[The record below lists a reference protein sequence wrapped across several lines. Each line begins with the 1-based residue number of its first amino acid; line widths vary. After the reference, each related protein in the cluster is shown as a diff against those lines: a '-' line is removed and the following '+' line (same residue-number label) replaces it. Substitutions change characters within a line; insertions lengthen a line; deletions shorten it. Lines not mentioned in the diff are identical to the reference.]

1 MVSQSR
7 KTVQHREERSEI
19 AIDETKIKLRKKWHY
34 LWAAI
39 DIHTREILAVHLT
52 SSRSSLDAL
61 LFLKKVLKFCA
72 KSCANKPKVYVDG
85 GPWYPWTF
93 QRLGLPWQHITF
105 GKRNAIEQWFSILKH
120 RIKRF
125 YRRWPHNSSIHSAL
139 SYVYAFASIYNFL
152 LGGA

>member
-52 SSRSSLDAL
+52 ASRSALDAL
-61 LFLKKVLKFCA
+61 LFLKKALKFYT
-72 KSCANKPKVYVDG
+72 NKPKSVCGRRTVVY
-85 GPWYPWTF
+85 
-93 QRLGLPWQHITF
+93 LGLAETWLTQSTYHI
-105 GKRNAIEQWFSILKH
+105 R
-120 RIKRF
+120 
-125 YRRWPHNSSIHSAL
+125 
-139 SYVYAFASIYNFL
+139 
-152 LGGA
+152 

>member
-19 AIDETKIKLRKKWHY
+19 AIDETKIKLRKKWNY

-39 DIHTREILAVHLT
+39 NIHTRDILAVHLT
-52 SSRSSLDAL
+52 ASRSALGAL
-61 LFLKKVLKFCA
+61 LFLKNVLKF
-72 KSCANKPKVYVDG
+72 CANKPKVYVDG
-85 GPWYPWTF
+85 GPWYPWAL

-105 GKRNAIEQWFSILKH
+105 GKRNPIEQWFSILKH

-125 YRRWPHNSSIHSAL
+125 YRRWSLNSSIHSAL
-139 SYVYAFASIYNFL
+139 SYLYAFVSIYNFL

>member
-7 KTVQHREERSEI
+7 KTVQHREEKSEI

-52 SSRSSLDAL
+52 SSRSALDAL
-61 LFLKKVLKFCA
+61 LFLKKVLM
-72 KSCANKPKVYVDG
+72 DG
-85 GPWYPWTF
+85 GPWYPWAL

-105 GKRNAIEQWFSILKH
+105 GKRNPIEQWFGMVWNIQ
-120 RIKRF
+120 
-125 YRRWPHNSSIHSAL
+125 A
-139 SYVYAFASIYNFL
+139 
-152 LGGA
+152 